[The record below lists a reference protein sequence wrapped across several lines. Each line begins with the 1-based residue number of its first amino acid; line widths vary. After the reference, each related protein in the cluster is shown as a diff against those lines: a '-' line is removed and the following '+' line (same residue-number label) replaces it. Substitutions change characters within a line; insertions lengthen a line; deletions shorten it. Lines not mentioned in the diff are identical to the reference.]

1 MATSESFNFT
11 LELGE
16 IIEEA
21 YERAGLELRS
31 GYDYKTARRSLDL
44 LMLEWQ
50 NRGLNLWTVKNASHT
65 LTAGTAAYGLSAER
79 IEIIEASLRTDV
91 GDSSNQSDL
100 TMERIS
106 AVQYSHLTN
115 KLTQGRPL
123 QYYVERSPSNITI
136 NMWPV
141 PDSQETYT
149 FVYYYLERIED
160 SGKPAS
166 NNMDVPDRYL
176 PCLVSGLAYNIALK
190 RPESVQLVPVLK
202 EIYEEQWNMVSD
214 AFREKAA
221 LYVTPGGYNI
231 L

>member
-1 MATSESFNFT
+1 MATSTTFNFT
-11 LELGE
+11 LDIGD
-16 IIEEA
+16 IFEEA

-50 NRGLNLWTVKNASHT
+50 NRGLNLWTVKNASQT
-65 LTAGTAAYGLSAER
+65 LTAGTSSYDLTAEK

-91 GDSSNQSDL
+91 GDSNNQSDL

-106 AVQYSHLTN
+106 VVQYSHLTN
-115 KLTQGRPL
+115 KLTEGRPL
-123 QYYVERSPSNITI
+123 QYYVGRSPDNITI
-136 NMWPV
+136 NLWPV

-160 SGKPAS
+160 SGKPAT

-190 RPESVQLVPVLK
+190 RPESASLAPALK
-202 EIYEEQWNMVSD
+202 QIYEEQWEMVSD

>member
-1 MATSESFNFT
+1 MATSETFNFT
-11 LELGE
+11 LDLGE

-50 NRGLNLWTVKNASHT
+50 NRGLNLWTVKNASQT
-65 LTAGTAAYGLSAER
+65 LTAGTAAYALSAER
-79 IEIIEASLRTDV
+79 IEIIEASLRTDA
-91 GDSSNQSDL
+91 GDSSKQSDL

-115 KLTQGRPL
+115 KLTEGRPL

-141 PDSQETYT
+141 PDSQETYA

>member
-11 LELGE
+11 LDLGE

-65 LTAGTAAYGLSAER
+65 LTAGTAAYALSAER
-79 IEIIEASLRTDV
+79 IEIIEASLRTDA

-123 QYYVERSPSNITI
+123 QYYVERSPSHITV

>member
-1 MATSESFNFT
+1 MATSTTFNFT
-11 LELGE
+11 LDIGD

-50 NRGLNLWTVKNASHT
+50 NRGLNLWTVKNASQT
-65 LTAGTAAYGLSAER
+65 LTAGTSSYDLTAEK
-79 IEIIEASLRTDV
+79 IEIIEASLRTDA

-106 AVQYSHLTN
+106 VVQYSHLTN
-115 KLTQGRPL
+115 KLTEGRPL
-123 QYYVERSPSNITI
+123 QYYVGRSPDNITI
-136 NMWPV
+136 NLWPV

-160 SGKPAS
+160 SGKPAT

-190 RPESVQLVPVLK
+190 RPESVSLAPALK
-202 EIYEEQWNMVSD
+202 QIYEEQWEMVSD

>member
-1 MATSESFNFT
+1 MATSTTFNFT
-11 LELGE
+11 LDIGD

-50 NRGLNLWTVKNASHT
+50 NRGLNLWTVKNASQT
-65 LTAGTAAYGLSAER
+65 LTAGTSSYDLTAEK

-91 GDSSNQSDL
+91 GDSNNQSDL

-106 AVQYSHLTN
+106 VVQYSHLTN
-115 KLTQGRPL
+115 KLTEGRPL
-123 QYYVERSPSNITI
+123 QYYVGRSPDNITI
-136 NMWPV
+136 NLWPV

-160 SGKPAS
+160 SGKPAT

-190 RPESVQLVPVLK
+190 RPESASLAPALK
-202 EIYEEQWNMVSD
+202 QIYEEQWEMVSD

-221 LYVTPGGYNI
+221 LYVTPGGYI
-231 L
+231 LL

>member
-1 MATSESFNFT
+1 MATSTTFNFT
-11 LELGE
+11 LDIGD

-50 NRGLNLWTVKNASHT
+50 NRGLNLWTVKNASQT
-65 LTAGTAAYGLSAER
+65 LTAGTSSYDLTAEK

-91 GDSSNQSDL
+91 GDSNNQSDL

-106 AVQYSHLTN
+106 VVQYSHLTN
-115 KLTQGRPL
+115 KLAEGRPL
-123 QYYVERSPSNITI
+123 QYYVGRSPDNITI
-136 NMWPV
+136 NLWPV

-160 SGKPAS
+160 SGKPAT

-190 RPESVQLVPVLK
+190 RPESASLAPALK
-202 EIYEEQWNMVSD
+202 QIYEEQWEMVSD

>member
-1 MATSESFNFT
+1 MATSTTFNFT
-11 LELGE
+11 LDIGD

-50 NRGLNLWTVKNASHT
+50 NRGLNLWTVKNASQT
-65 LTAGTAAYGLSAER
+65 LTAGTSSYDLTAEK
-79 IEIIEASLRTDV
+79 IEIIEASLRTDA

-106 AVQYSHLTN
+106 VVQYSHLTN
-115 KLTQGRPL
+115 KLTEGRPL
-123 QYYVERSPSNITI
+123 QYYVGRSPDNITI
-136 NMWPV
+136 NLWPV
-141 PDSQETYT
+141 PDAQETYV
-149 FVYYYLERIED
+149 FSYYYLERIED

-190 RPESVQLVPVLK
+190 RPESAQYVPALK
-202 EIYEEQWNMVSD
+202 EIYEEQWNLVSD

>member
-1 MATSESFNFT
+1 MATSGTFNFT
-11 LELGE
+11 LDLSD

-44 LMLEWQ
+44 LTLEWQ
-50 NRGLNLWTVKNASHT
+50 NRGLNLWTVKNASQT
-65 LTAGTAAYGLSAER
+65 LTAGTSSYDLTAEK
-79 IEIIEASLRTDV
+79 IEIIEASLRTDA

-106 AVQYSHLTN
+106 VVQYSHLTN
-115 KLTQGRPL
+115 KLTEGRPL
-123 QYYVERSPSNITI
+123 QYYVGRSPDNITI
-136 NMWPV
+136 NLWPV
-141 PDSQETYT
+141 PDSQETYV
-149 FVYYYLERIED
+149 FNYYYLERIED
-160 SGKPAS
+160 SGKPAT

-190 RPESVQLVPVLK
+190 RPESVSLAPALK
-202 EIYEEQWNMVSD
+202 QIYEEQWEMVSD

>member
-11 LELGE
+11 LDLGE

-65 LTAGTAAYGLSAER
+65 LTAGTAAYALSAER
-79 IEIIEASLRTDV
+79 IEIIEASLRTDA

-123 QYYVERSPSNITI
+123 QYYVERSPSHITV

-190 RPESVQLVPVLK
+190 RPESFQLVPVLK

>member
-11 LELGE
+11 LDLGE

-65 LTAGTAAYGLSAER
+65 LTAGTAAYALSAER
-79 IEIIEASLRTDV
+79 IEIIEASLRTDA

-123 QYYVERSPSNITI
+123 QYYVERSPSHITI

-190 RPESVQLVPVLK
+190 RPESFQLVPVLK

>member
-1 MATSESFNFT
+1 MATSTTFNFT
-11 LELGE
+11 LDIGD

-50 NRGLNLWTVKNASHT
+50 NRGLNLWTVKNASQT
-65 LTAGTAAYGLSAER
+65 LTAGTSSYDLTAEK
-79 IEIIEASLRTDV
+79 IEIIEASLRTDA

-106 AVQYSHLTN
+106 VVQYSHLTN
-115 KLTQGRPL
+115 KLTEGRPL
-123 QYYVERSPSNITI
+123 QYFVGRSPDNITI
-136 NMWPV
+136 NLWPV
-141 PDSQETYT
+141 PDSQETYV
-149 FVYYYLERIED
+149 FNYYYLERIED

-166 NNMDVPDRYL
+166 NNIDVPDRYL

-190 RPESVQLVPVLK
+190 RPESAQYVPALK
-202 EIYEEQWNMVSD
+202 EIYEEQWNLVSD

>member
-11 LELGE
+11 LDLGE

-202 EIYEEQWNMVSD
+202 EIYEEPWNMVSD

>member
-1 MATSESFNFT
+1 MATSTTYNFT
-11 LELGE
+11 LDIGD

-50 NRGLNLWTVKNASHT
+50 NRGLNLWTEKNASQT
-65 LTAGTAAYGLSAER
+65 LTAGTSSYDLTAEK
-79 IEIIEASLRTDV
+79 IEIIEASLRTDA

-106 AVQYSHLTN
+106 VVQYSHLTN
-115 KLTQGRPL
+115 KLTEGRPL
-123 QYYVERSPSNITI
+123 QYYVGRSPDNITV
-136 NMWPV
+136 NLWPV
-141 PDSQETYT
+141 PDAQETYV
-149 FVYYYLERIED
+149 FNYYYLERIED

-190 RPESVQLVPVLK
+190 RPESAQYVPALK
-202 EIYEEQWNMVSD
+202 EIYEEQWNLVSD